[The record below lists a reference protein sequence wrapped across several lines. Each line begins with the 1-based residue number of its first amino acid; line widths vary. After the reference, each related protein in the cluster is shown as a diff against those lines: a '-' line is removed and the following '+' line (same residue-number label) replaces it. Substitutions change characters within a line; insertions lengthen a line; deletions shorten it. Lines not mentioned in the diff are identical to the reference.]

1 MDIILYNIG
10 AIIISLL
17 IGYLM
22 GSIPNAI
29 WIGKVFFH
37 KDPRDYGSGNAGGTN
52 AGRVLGKKIGVL
64 VIFLDAVKLIIPLY
78 AVWAILTYAPIYHG
92 SPLMG
97 TLQSIYIEGNN
108 DYVIK
113 WPVYWL
119 TAVGCGFGHCY
130 PLFAQFKGGKNV
142 SSTVG
147 LITSV
152 SWVLF
157 VLCGISFFG
166 TLKLKKYV
174 SLASMVT
181 GWLAVIIEWIW
192 AILIMT
198 GVLKGQWIWF
208 IGYGATLDIG
218 YVYAIC
224 LTFSVILLT
233 IKHRSNIERLLN
245 GNERKITWMK

>member
-17 IGYLM
+17 VGYLM

-29 WIGKVFFH
+29 WIGKTFFG

-64 VIFLDAVKLIIPLY
+64 VIFLDAIKLIIPLY
-78 AVWAILTYAPIYHG
+78 TILAILTYAPIYHG

-97 TLQSIYIEGNN
+97 TLQSIYVEGNN

-119 TAVGCGFGHCY
+119 TAVGCGLGHCY
-130 PLFAQFKGGKNV
+130 PIFAQFKGGKNV

-157 VLCGISFFG
+157 VLCGITFFG
-166 TLKLKKYV
+166 SLKIKKYV
-174 SLASMVT
+174 SLSSMLT
-181 GWLAVIIEWIW
+181 GWLSVIFAWVW

-198 GVLKGQWIWF
+198 GVVKGQWTWF
-208 IGYGATLDIG
+208 IGYGSTLDLN
-218 YVYAIC
+218 YVCASC
-224 LTFSVILLT
+224 LTFSVVLLT

>member
-17 IGYLM
+17 LGYLL

-64 VIFLDAVKLIIPLY
+64 VIFLDAIKLIIPLY
-78 AVWAILTYAPIYHG
+78 TVWAVLTYAPIYNG
-92 SPLMG
+92 QPLMG
-97 TLQSIYIEGNN
+97 TLTNIYVEGNN
-108 DYVIK
+108 DFVIK

-119 TAVGCGFGHCY
+119 TVVGCGLGHCY
-130 PLFAQFKGGKNV
+130 PIFAQFKGGKNV

-147 LITSV
+147 LITST
-152 SWVLF
+152 SWVGF
-157 VLCGISFFG
+157 CVCAFSFFG
-166 TLKLKKYV
+166 LLKLKKYV

-181 GWLAVIIEWIW
+181 GWIAILISWVW
-192 AILIMT
+192 AILILT
-198 GVLKGQWIWF
+198 GAVKGQWVWL
-208 IGYGATLDIG
+208 IGYGYTLDLN
-218 YVYAIC
+218 YVYAIVM
-224 LTFSVILLT
+224 TFSVVLLT
-233 IKHRSNIERLLN
+233 IKHRSNIERLRN
-245 GNERKITWMK
+245 GTERKITWMK

>member
-119 TAVGCGFGHCY
+119 TAVGCGLGHCY
-130 PLFAQFKGGKNV
+130 PIFAQFKGGKNV

-192 AILIMT
+192 
-198 GVLKGQWIWF
+198 
-208 IGYGATLDIG
+208 
-218 YVYAIC
+218 
-224 LTFSVILLT
+224 
-233 IKHRSNIERLLN
+233 
-245 GNERKITWMK
+245 